1 MRYPARRVWPALVVA
16 LAFGAARP
24 SAEIIEQVLVKV
36 NGDILTKTDLEQRQV
51 QLMKSR
57 NMQPGD
63 DAALKKA
70 IEQITPEVV
79 ADAVDEMLLVQR
91 GRELNYKMTD
101 EDFERVVT
109 NIRKENKLDSD
120 EMFQAALKQE
130 GLTTADLRKSL
141 ERQMVMARVTQN
153 EVMGKVGLT
162 EEEARKYYAE
172 HVKDFT
178 KPGTITIRE
187 ILVRVPTDGQS
198 VNVAADEAA
207 KAKAEE
213 ARKRVLA
220 GEPFEAVASASSDS
234 PSRANGGLVGPLNL
248 GELTPAFKKIIDPMK
263 VGDVTEVMRGQGG
276 YQIIKIEA
284 RTGDD
289 VQTAEQVRDK
299 IGDAIYEQKRQ
310 VYLRRYLHKL
320 RSQAIIEWKND
331 EIRKAWEA
339 RVAAE
344 PPLPPD
350 PTAAPETVAT
360 PSKSPM
366 KPIPKGSPTPEKP
379 TS

>member
-1 MRYPARRVWPALVVA
+1 
-16 LAFGAARP
+16 
-24 SAEIIEQVLVKV
+24 V
-36 NGDILTKTDLEQRQV
+36 NGDILTKTDLEQRQI
-51 QLMKSR
+51 QLMRTR
-57 NMQPGD
+57 NMQPPD
-63 DAALKKA
+63 DASLKKA
-70 IEQITPEVV
+70 IEEITPEVV
-79 ADAVDEMLLVQR
+79 VDAVDEMLLVQR

-101 EDFERVVT
+101 EDFERVVG
-109 NIRKENKLDSD
+109 NIRKENKLNSD
-120 EMFQAALKQE
+120 EMFQTALKQE
-130 GLTTADLRKSL
+130 GLTTADLRRSL
-141 ERQMVMARVTQN
+141 ERQMLIARVTQN

-178 KPGTITIRE
+178 KPGTVTIRE

-213 ARKRVLA
+213 AHRRVLA
-220 GEPFEAVASASSDS
+220 GEPFEGVASTSSDS

-263 VGDVTEVMRGQGG
+263 VGDVSEVMRGQGG

-284 RTGDD
+284 KTGDD

-310 VYLRRYLHKL
+310 VYLRRYLMKL
-320 RSQAIIEWKND
+320 RAQAIIEWKND
-331 EIRKAWEA
+331 EIRKAWET
-339 RVAAE
+339 RIAAE

-350 PTAAPETVAT
+350 PTAAPDIAAT
-360 PSKSPM
+360 PNKGPL
-366 KPIPKGSPTPEKP
+366 KPIPKGSHTPEKP
-379 TS
+379 PTN